1 MSDPVA
7 FLAFCVRLLQHQA
20 LALASPDLCRFL
32 QSLLRS
38 ALATCLRQPDAKP
51 AAFLFLSTWLQKNP
65 DLVPLLTDALRDL
78 QRQMAAVGF
87 AEATHTQVPFFD
99 SQISLFSLLHPN
111 SLVSFGYRGIQNLGA
126 TCYLNAVMQQ
136 FFHIASFSSAVMD
149 AVWRGPANTPDAQ
162 FFFSLQAFF
171 REIGKHT
178 AAPFDPLDWIRHF
191 TKPDCEPLRLG
202 RQEDAHEYL
211 NMFLNKCET
220 ALQNTDR
227 PTLVQSEFLSKL
239 DVSVMCPHCGIV
251 SRREE
256 EYTCLSVDVKGFT
269 SLPESLNALC
279 SAETID
285 DYFCDRCNA
294 SVSVEKAQVLA
305 STAPFLFFQL
315 KRFAFDS
322 LTCERYKINDF
333 FSFPLELDLSTCFG
347 DIRGKET
354 RYDLKGLITHSGNT
368 ESGHYVSYVL
378 SSKEE
383 WWELNDSVVRRVDGR
398 ELLTRAR
405 GSGSVGGEEK
415 NEE

>member
-38 ALATCLRQPDAKP
+38 ALSTCLRQPDAKP

-78 QRQMAAVGF
+78 QRQMAAVGL
-87 AEATHTQVPFFD
+87 AEATHAQVPFFD

-211 NMFLNKCET
+211 NMFLEKCET
-220 ALQNTDR
+220 VLQNTDR
-227 PTLVQSEFLSKL
+227 PTLVQNEFLSKL

-256 EYTCLSVDVKGFT
+256 EYTCLSVDVKGFP

-285 DYFCDRCNA
+285 DYFCDQCNA
-294 SVSVEKAQVLA
+294 SVSVEKAGRCW
-305 STAPFLFFQL
+305 PPP
-315 KRFAFDS
+315 R
-322 LTCERYKINDF
+322 
-333 FSFPLELDLSTCFG
+333 P
-347 DIRGKET
+347 
-354 RYDLKGLITHSGNT
+354 
-368 ESGHYVSYVL
+368 
-378 SSKEE
+378 SS
-383 WWELNDSVVRRVDGR
+383 S
-398 ELLTRAR
+398 
-405 GSGSVGGEEK
+405 SS
-415 NEE
+415 